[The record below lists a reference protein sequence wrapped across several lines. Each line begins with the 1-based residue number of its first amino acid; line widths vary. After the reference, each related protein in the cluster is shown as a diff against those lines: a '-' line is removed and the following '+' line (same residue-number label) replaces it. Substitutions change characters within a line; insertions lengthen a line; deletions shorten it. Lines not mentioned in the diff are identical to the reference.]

1 MKNEDN
7 DIEDWKMS
15 ERIINDIGTFMFG
28 GGPPRCPKCGK
39 LYVNNTAYGCESDDE
54 FETRKENICGC
65 EESK

>member
-1 MKNEDN
+1 
-7 DIEDWKMS
+7 MS

-54 FETRKENICGC
+54 FETRKENICEC